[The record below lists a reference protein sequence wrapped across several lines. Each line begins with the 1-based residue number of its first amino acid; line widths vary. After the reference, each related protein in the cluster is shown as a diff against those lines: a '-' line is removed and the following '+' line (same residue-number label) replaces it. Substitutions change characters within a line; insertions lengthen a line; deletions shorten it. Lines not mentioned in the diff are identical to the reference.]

1 MRRTYRT
8 LYRLG
13 IVPWDQPGAPAP
25 LADIVEGPTALPPA
39 QALDLGCGTGRQSHY
54 LAAHGW
60 SVTAVDYA
68 PEAIAM
74 ARRSHA
80 QGHVVWRVADVTEP
94 GAVDPDGRLA
104 GATSLLLDNGCLHGV
119 PVGRRTGWATT
130 VSALAAPGAV
140 LLVRAAPRRRRG
152 IGPRGIDESEITALL
167 AHRWRPLAALEST
180 WFSYALLPATPL
192 PGQDTVGDPT
202 APSVEAADRGD
213 PGDLA
218 GPSPGRV
225 PRPSR

>member
-25 LADIVEGPTALPPA
+25 LVDIVEGPAALPPA

-68 PEAIAM
+68 PEAITA
-74 ARRSHA
+74 ARRRDS
-80 QGHVVWRVADVTEP
+80 QGRVVWRVADVTEP

-104 GATSLLLDNGCLHGV
+104 GAVSLLLDNGCLHGV
-119 PVGRRTGWATT
+119 PVGRRTGWAAT
-130 VSALAAPGAV
+130 VSTLAAPAAV
-140 LLVRAAPRRRRG
+140 LLVRAAPSRRRGIGPRG

-167 AHRWRPLAALEST
+167 AHRWRPLTALEPT
-180 WFSYALLPATPL
+180 WYSYALLPAAPL
-192 PGQDTVGDPT
+192 PSQDTVGDPT
-202 APSVEAADRGD
+202 APAVEATDRGGPGDPVD
-213 PGDLA
+213 PGEEE
-218 GPSPGRV
+218 G
-225 PRPSR
+225 